1 MKYLIKTTFAVV
13 AFVLFAAQPSFA
25 DEKPLYERIGGYKG
39 VAAAVDHLVD
49 KLYVNKTLNSN
60 PAIKAVHDLD
70 ERAAFKLILATWV
83 IENTGGPKVY
93 IGRPMD
99 QAHAHLSITPTEFD
113 IIMLEC
119 KQTFYQLGVGQK
131 EIDELMAGLESNRD
145 KIVTADAGDE

>member
-1 MKYLIKTTFAVV
+1 MIKLLQVTIV
-13 AFVLFAAQPSFA
+13 ATALTLAAMAPSSA
-25 DEKPLYERIGGYKG
+25 AEKSLYERIGGYKG

-49 KLYVNKTLNSN
+49 KLYVNTTLNSN

-99 QAHAHLSITPTEFD
+99 QAHAHLTITQKEFD
-113 IIMLEC
+113 IVLLEC

-131 EIDELMAGLESNRD
+131 EIDELMAGLESNRELVVA
-145 KIVTADAGDE
+145 KSDE